1 MLTCGLALENVTL
14 SQTGQLYVFL
24 WYTQTRDSGSD
35 RVFSCIMDSEMGCQF
50 IPDRYFFTEMLTAHS
65 R

>member
-1 MLTCGLALENVTL
+1 MLTRGLAQEDVTP

-50 IPDRYFFTEMLTAHS
+50 IPDRYFFTEILTAHS

>member
-35 RVFSCIMDSEMGCQF
+35 RVFSCIMDSEILKWAAFSPRC
-50 IPDRYFFTEMLTAHS
+50 
-65 R
+65 

>member
-1 MLTCGLALENVTL
+1 MLTCGLALENVTP
-14 SQTGQLYVFL
+14 SQTGQLRISLVHSN
-24 WYTQTRDSGSD
+24 WDSGSD
-35 RVFSCIMDSEMGCQF
+35 SVFSCIMDSEMGCQF